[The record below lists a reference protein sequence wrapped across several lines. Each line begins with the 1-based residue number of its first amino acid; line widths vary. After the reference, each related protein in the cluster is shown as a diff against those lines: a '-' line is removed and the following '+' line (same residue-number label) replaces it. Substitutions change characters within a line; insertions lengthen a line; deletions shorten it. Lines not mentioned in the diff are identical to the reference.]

1 MSSSNDV
8 IECLAGAGIVL
19 SGLSWLY
26 WLRQVAREVNKT
38 LPEDKRLDWSLSEL
52 GPGWRMHW
60 FWTEHKKLFP
70 ESRARA
76 YAMLS
81 ISLFFLI
88 GVTAMTFILIADSR

>member
-38 LPEDKRLDWSLSEL
+38 LPEDKRLDWSLSEP

-81 ISLFFLI
+81 IVMFFLI
-88 GVTAMTFILIADSR
+88 GLIATTYLLIAETR

>member
-1 MSSSNDV
+1 M
-8 IECLAGAGIVL
+8 IL
-19 SGLSWLY
+19 SGFSYLY

-38 LPEDKRLDWSLSEL
+38 LPENKRLEWGLLEK
-52 GPGWRMHW
+52 PRITRW
-60 FWTEHKKLFP
+60 FWAQHEKLFR

-81 ISLFFLI
+81 IALFFLI